1 MIKIAVNFKD
11 ENAAQV
17 RSKQSGE
24 FFFSL
29 LIFPLTHCMVLLGR
43 NAYKQCGRGS
53 QSIPPGTRPLLWNVW
68 VDPDCHKCLFI
79 RLCKR
84 TSHIQW
90 ELIKIWSGRASE
102 RGIRRSEVRFLM
114 GTQNF
119 LSLFHS
125 RDKTQ
130 NIFLYLKFM
139 SVTRHYCF
147 QYCKKEL
154 VNPRFK
160 KVNFLQNWKFYK
172 HYLKKKRTDD
182 KHDFGRGTR
191 GKRKYINF
199 ILKEN
204 ENIKI
209 HLIAMDVLLS
219 NQRVNVVSLI
229 RDTKWLNTS

>member
-172 HYLKKKRTDD
+172 HYLKKKGQMINTTLVVVPEE
-182 KHDFGRGTR
+182 RGSTLILFW
-191 GKRKYINF
+191 KKMKISKF
-199 ILKEN
+199 I
-204 ENIKI
+204 
-209 HLIAMDVLLS
+209 
-219 NQRVNVVSLI
+219 
-229 RDTKWLNTS
+229 

>member
-24 FFFSL
+24 FFFSS

-102 RGIRRSEVRFLM
+102 HKSKGLRFD
-114 GTQNF
+114 
-119 LSLFHS
+119 SLW
-125 RDKTQ
+125 RLR
-130 NIFLYLKFM
+130 IFYICSTL
-139 SVTRHYCF
+139 VTRRKISFFIWSLCRWQDIIVF
-147 QYCKKEL
+147 
-154 VNPRFK
+154 NTA
-160 KVNFLQNWKFYK
+160 
-172 HYLKKKRTDD
+172 KR
-182 KHDFGRGTR
+182 
-191 GKRKYINF
+191 
-199 ILKEN
+199 
-204 ENIKI
+204 
-209 HLIAMDVLLS
+209 S
-219 NQRVNVVSLI
+219 S
-229 RDTKWLNTS
+229 

>member
-102 RGIRRSEVRFLM
+102 RGIRRSEVRFLVR
-114 GTQNF
+114 TQNF
-119 LSLFHS
+119 F
-125 RDKTQ
+125 
-130 NIFLYLKFM
+130 YLC
-139 SVTRHYCF
+139 STLVTRRKISFFIWSLCRWQDIIVF
-147 QYCKKEL
+147 
-154 VNPRFK
+154 NTA
-160 KVNFLQNWKFYK
+160 
-172 HYLKKKRTDD
+172 KR
-182 KHDFGRGTR
+182 
-191 GKRKYINF
+191 
-199 ILKEN
+199 
-204 ENIKI
+204 
-209 HLIAMDVLLS
+209 S
-219 NQRVNVVSLI
+219 S
-229 RDTKWLNTS
+229 